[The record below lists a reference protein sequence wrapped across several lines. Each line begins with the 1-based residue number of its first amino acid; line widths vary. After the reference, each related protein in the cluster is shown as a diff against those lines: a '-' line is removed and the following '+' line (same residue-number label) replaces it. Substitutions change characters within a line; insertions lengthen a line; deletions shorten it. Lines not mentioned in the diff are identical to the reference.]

1 MTLGPVMIDLIG
13 TEITPVE
20 RDMLLHPNTGGVIL
34 FTRNFESIEQ
44 LQALTSEIHAL
55 RNPHL
60 LIAVDHEGGRVQRF
74 HDGFTRLP
82 AMATFGQLYK
92 KNKDEAKNLAEKT
105 GWLMASECLV
115 TGIDF
120 SFAPILDLG
129 HGISG
134 VIGDRA
140 FDKSPDVISILA
152 HEFMRGMKRAGM
164 AATGKHF
171 PGHGSVKE
179 DSHVGHPVD
188 QRTLADI
195 MMEDIIPFERMIDYG
210 LAAIMP
216 AHVVYPQV
224 DDRAAGYSE
233 RWLQNILRQQLHFEG
248 VIFSDDL
255 SMEAA
260 APAGDYTDRA
270 KQALNAGCDMVLVCN
285 HSAEAKQ
292 VLQGLG
298 DYANPASAMR
308 LVRMHGQPRLGREE
322 LFSTD
327 EWKAVTSR
335 LKPLTDSPELELDV

>member
-44 LQALTSEIHAL
+44 LESLTQEIHSL
-55 RNPHL
+55 RHPHL

-82 AMATFGQLYK
+82 AMAIFGRLYK
-92 KNKDEAKNLAEKT
+92 SNKDKAKQLAEKT
-105 GWLMASECLV
+105 GWLMAAECLAA
-115 TGIDF
+115 GIDF
-120 SFAPILDLG
+120 SFAPVLDLG

-140 FDKSPDVISILA
+140 FDTSADVITILA

-188 QRTLADI
+188 RRSLADI
-195 MMEDIIPFERMIDYG
+195 MMDDSVPFERMISYG
-210 LAAIMP
+210 LAAVMP

-224 DDRAAGYSE
+224 DDKPAGYSE
-233 RWLQNILRQQLHFEG
+233 RWLKDILRKQLHFEG
-248 VIFSDDL
+248 AIFSDDL
-255 SMEAA
+255 SMQAA
-260 APAGDYTDRA
+260 APAGSFTDRA
-270 KQALNAGCDMVLVCN
+270 RAALDAGCDMVLVCN

-292 VLQGLG
+292 VLNGLG
-298 DYANPASAMR
+298 DYNNPASAIR
-308 LVRMHGQPRLGREE
+308 LIRMHGHKHYSRAQLHANK
-322 LFSTD
+322 
-327 EWKAVTSR
+327 EWQETAA
-335 LKPLTDSPELELDV
+335 LIAPLTDSPLLELDV